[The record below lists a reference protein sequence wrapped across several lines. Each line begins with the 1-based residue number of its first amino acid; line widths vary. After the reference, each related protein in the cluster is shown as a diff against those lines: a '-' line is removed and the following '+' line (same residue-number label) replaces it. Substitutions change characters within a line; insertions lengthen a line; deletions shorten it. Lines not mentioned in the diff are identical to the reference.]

1 MTTDKPSGA
10 HNGARPGQAE
20 GLPRGEDV
28 RSVGERLAA
37 LDAAIARGLADVEA
51 GRVKPIDEAF
61 AKIRARLGG
70 TGEGSSEA
78 G

>member
-1 MTTDKPSGA
+1 MTIDRPSGA
-10 HNGARPGQAE
+10 HNGPHPGQTG
-20 GLPRGEDV
+20 GLPRSEDV

-51 GRVKPIDEAF
+51 GRVRPIDEAF

-70 TGEGSSEA
+70 SGKGPYEA